1 MTTTM
6 LPGMKFSPP
15 DDKAEVRLV
24 TKGRSSWYEVDGVKH
39 QRVTTVL
46 NKAIPKPAL
55 VPWARNEALAS
66 VRAAMVSNREQ
77 FMAGGES
84 PESYMDWVESTIA
97 KARARPDAIKDEA
110 ADWGTRAHACIST
123 MLREGTQDGVT
134 PEFQPAVDGFLA
146 WQAQQNITV
155 LDVERTVWDRGMQVA
170 GTCDGVGLDPEGNL
184 VVWDNKTGKA
194 IYPEMALQVA
204 AYSAMLCNL
213 ALMPR
218 WGRRAWI
225 LRLPHLPPGAGEPV
239 LEAREVQGVWECWV
253 LFQAAHQLG
262 IGLDGPIWKDQAKK
276 EA

>member
-1 MTTTM
+1 MTTTTK
-6 LPGMKFSPP
+6 LPGVKFYPP
-15 DDKAEVRLV
+15 DDKTEVRLV
-24 TKGRSSWYEVDGVKH
+24 TRRRSSWYEVDGVKH

-46 NKAIPKPAL
+46 NKGIPKPAL

-110 ADWGTRAHACIST
+110 ADWGTRAHACIAT
-123 MLREGTQDGVT
+123 MLREGTMDGVT

-146 WQAQQNITV
+146 WQSQQGITV
-155 LDVERTVWDRGMQVA
+155 LDVERTVWDRGLHVA
-170 GTCDGVGLDPEGNL
+170 GTCDGVGLDPEGKL

-204 AYSAMLCNL
+204 SYAVMLGNL
-213 ALMPR
+213 TLTPS
-218 WGRRAWI
+218 WDRRAWI
-225 LRLPHLPPGAGEPV
+225 LRLPHLPPGPGEPA
-239 LEAREVQGVWECWV
+239 LEAREVKNVGASWK
-253 LFQAAHQLG
+253 LFLDAHALSS
-262 IGLDGPIWKDQAKK
+262 GLDGPIWKEK